1 MAVNQSNQANQAN
14 QANQVQQVNETG
26 TKQVILDAARRCLL
40 AEGYA
45 AMSTRKVASEAG
57 VPLSQVHYHFGSK
70 GGMVLAL
77 LAAEDRRRL
86 ARQTSMYAEDAP
98 LWKRYEQACDFLEDD
113 LESGYVRIL
122 WELWAA
128 GLADEQLAARWRDA
142 TAGWRRLM
150 AEVVEEW
157 SREVGFELPISA
169 TAVATLVANL
179 FQGLEVEILAGVSEA
194 EAPHLEVLEA
204 VAQLIERIEAGAAR

>member
-1 MAVNQSNQANQAN
+1 MSRDLKDRRSVRGDA
-14 QANQVQQVNETG
+14 
-26 TKQVILDAARRCLL
+26 TKELILEAARESLREQGYSGTSIRAV
-40 AEGYA
+40 AE
-45 AMSTRKVASEAG
+45 RAG
-57 VPLSQVHYHFGSK
+57 VQLSLVHYHFGSK
-70 GGMVLAL
+70 QSVLVAVLERENEKLLERQQAL
-77 LAAEDRRRL
+77 FAGPG
-86 ARQTSMYAEDAP
+86 P
-98 LWKRYEQACDFLEDD
+98 LSAKWREACRFLEED

-157 SREVGFELPISA
+157 SREVGLELPISA

-179 FQGLEVEILAGVSEA
+179 FQGLEVEILAGVSED

-204 VAQLIERIEAGAAR
+204 VAQLIERIEADASR

>member
-1 MAVNQSNQANQAN
+1 MSRDLKDRRSLRGDA
-14 QANQVQQVNETG
+14 
-26 TKQVILDAARRCLL
+26 TKELILEAARESLREQGYSGTSIRAV
-40 AEGYA
+40 AE
-45 AMSTRKVASEAG
+45 RAG
-57 VPLSQVHYHFGSK
+57 VQLSLVHYHFGSK
-70 GGMVLAL
+70 QAMLVAVLEHENQKL
-77 LAAEDRRRL
+77 LERQQVLFAGPEPLSAKWRAACR
-86 ARQTSMYAEDAP
+86 
-98 LWKRYEQACDFLEDD
+98 FLEDD

-157 SREVGFELPISA
+157 SREVGLELPISA

>member
-1 MAVNQSNQANQAN
+1 MSSDLQHRRSARGDA
-14 QANQVQQVNETG
+14 
-26 TKQVILDAARRCLL
+26 TKESILEAARESLRE
-40 AEGYA
+40 EGYSGTSIRA
-45 AMSTRKVASEAG
+45 VAERAG
-57 VPLSQVHYHFGSK
+57 VQLSLVHYHFGSK
-70 GGMVLAL
+70 QSVLVAVLERENEKLLERQQAL
-77 LAAEDRRRL
+77 FTGPGPLSAKWRAACR
-86 ARQTSMYAEDAP
+86 
-98 LWKRYEQACDFLEDD
+98 FLEDD

-150 AEVVEEW
+150 AEVFEEW
-157 SREVGFELPISA
+157 SREVGLELPISA

-179 FQGLEVEILAGVSEA
+179 FQGLEVEILAGVSED

-204 VAQLIERIEAGAAR
+204 VAQLIERIEADASR

>member
-1 MAVNQSNQANQAN
+1 MSRDLKDRRSVRGDA
-14 QANQVQQVNETG
+14 
-26 TKQVILDAARRCLL
+26 TKELILEAARESLRE
-40 AEGYA
+40 EGYSGTSIRA
-45 AMSTRKVASEAG
+45 VAERAG
-57 VPLSQVHYHFGSK
+57 VQLSLVHYHFGTK
-70 GGMVLAL
+70 QNVLVAVLERENEKLLERQQAL
-77 LAAEDRRRL
+77 FTGPGPLSAKWRAACR
-86 ARQTSMYAEDAP
+86 
-98 LWKRYEQACDFLEDD
+98 FLEDD

-157 SREVGFELPISA
+157 SREVGLELPISA

-179 FQGLEVEILAGVSEA
+179 FQGLEVEILAGVSED

-204 VAQLIERIEAGAAR
+204 VAQLIERIEADASR

>member
-1 MAVNQSNQANQAN
+1 MSSDLKGRRSVRGDA
-14 QANQVQQVNETG
+14 
-26 TKQVILDAARRCLL
+26 TKELILEAARESLREQGYSATSIRAV
-40 AEGYA
+40 AE
-45 AMSTRKVASEAG
+45 RAG
-57 VPLSQVHYHFGSK
+57 VQLSLVHYHFGSK
-70 GGMVLAL
+70 LAMLVAVLEHENAKLLERQQAL
-77 LAAEDRRRL
+77 FAGPEPLSAKWRAACR
-86 ARQTSMYAEDAP
+86 
-98 LWKRYEQACDFLEDD
+98 FLEDD

-150 AEVVEEW
+150 AEVFEEW
-157 SREVGFELPISA
+157 SREVGLELPISA

-179 FQGLEVEILAGVSEA
+179 FQGLEVEILAGVSED

-204 VAQLIERIEAGAAR
+204 VAQLIERIEADASR

>member
-1 MAVNQSNQANQAN
+1 MSSDLKHRRSTRGDA
-14 QANQVQQVNETG
+14 
-26 TKQVILDAARRCLL
+26 TKELILEAARESLRE
-40 AEGYA
+40 EGYSGTSIRA
-45 AMSTRKVASEAG
+45 VAERAG
-57 VPLSQVHYHFGSK
+57 VQLSLVHYHFGSK
-70 GGMVLAL
+70 QSVLVAVLERENEKLLERQQAL
-77 LAAEDRRRL
+77 FTGPGPLSAKWRAACR
-86 ARQTSMYAEDAP
+86 
-98 LWKRYEQACDFLEDD
+98 FLEDD

-150 AEVVEEW
+150 AEVFEEW
-157 SREVGFELPISA
+157 SRGVGLELPISA

-179 FQGLEVEILAGVSEA
+179 FQGLEVEILAGVSED

>member
-1 MAVNQSNQANQAN
+1 MSSDVKDRRSVRGDA
-14 QANQVQQVNETG
+14 
-26 TKQVILDAARRCLL
+26 TKELILEAARESLRE
-40 AEGYA
+40 EGYSGTSIRA
-45 AMSTRKVASEAG
+45 VAERAG
-57 VPLSQVHYHFGSK
+57 VQLSLVHYHFGTKQS
-70 GGMVLAL
+70 VLVAVLERENEKLLERQQAL
-77 LAAEDRRRL
+77 FTGPGSLSAQWRAACR
-86 ARQTSMYAEDAP
+86 
-98 LWKRYEQACDFLEDD
+98 FLEDD
-113 LESGYVRIL
+113 LEFGYVRIL

-157 SREVGFELPISA
+157 SREVGLELPISA

-179 FQGLEVEILAGVSEA
+179 FQGLEVEILAGVSED

-204 VAQLIERIEAGAAR
+204 VAQLIERIEADASR

>member
-1 MAVNQSNQANQAN
+1 MSSDVKDRRSVRGDA
-14 QANQVQQVNETG
+14 
-26 TKQVILDAARRCLL
+26 TKELIREAARESLREQGYSGTSIRAV
-40 AEGYA
+40 AE
-45 AMSTRKVASEAG
+45 RAG
-57 VPLSQVHYHFGSK
+57 VQLSLVHYHFGSK
-70 GGMVLAL
+70 QSVLVAVLERENEKLLERQQAL
-77 LAAEDRRRL
+77 FTGPGPLSAKWRAACR
-86 ARQTSMYAEDAP
+86 
-98 LWKRYEQACDFLEDD
+98 FLEDD

-128 GLADEQLAARWRDA
+128 GLADEELAARWRDA

-157 SREVGFELPISA
+157 SREVGLELPISA

-179 FQGLEVEILAGVSEA
+179 FQGLEVEILAGVSED

-204 VAQLIERIEAGAAR
+204 VAQLIERIEADASR

>member
-1 MAVNQSNQANQAN
+1 MSSDVKDRRSVRGDA
-14 QANQVQQVNETG
+14 
-26 TKQVILDAARRCLL
+26 TKELILEAARQSLREQGYSGTSIRAV
-40 AEGYA
+40 AE
-45 AMSTRKVASEAG
+45 RAG
-57 VPLSQVHYHFGSK
+57 VQLSLVHYHFGSK
-70 GGMVLAL
+70 QSVLVAVL
-77 LAAEDRRRL
+77 ERENEKLL
-86 ARQTSMYAEDAP
+86 ARQQALFTGPGP
-98 LWKRYEQACDFLEDD
+98 LSAKWRAACRFLEDD

-128 GLADEQLAARWRDA
+128 GLADEELAGRWRDA

-157 SREVGFELPISA
+157 SRDVGLELPISA

-179 FQGLEVEILAGVSEA
+179 FQGLEVEILAGVSED

-204 VAQLIERIEAGAAR
+204 VAQLIERIEADASR

>member
-1 MAVNQSNQANQAN
+1 MSRELKDRRSVRGDA
-14 QANQVQQVNETG
+14 
-26 TKQVILDAARRCLL
+26 TKELILEAARESLRE
-40 AEGYA
+40 EGYSGTSIRA
-45 AMSTRKVASEAG
+45 VAERAG
-57 VPLSQVHYHFGSK
+57 VQLSLVHYHFGSK
-70 GGMVLAL
+70 QSVLVAVLERENEKLLERQQAL
-77 LAAEDRRRL
+77 FTGPGPLSAKWRAACR
-86 ARQTSMYAEDAP
+86 
-98 LWKRYEQACDFLEDD
+98 FLEDD

-150 AEVVEEW
+150 AEVFEEW
-157 SREVGFELPISA
+157 SREVGLELPISA

-179 FQGLEVEILAGVSEA
+179 FQGLEVEILAGVSED

-204 VAQLIERIEAGAAR
+204 VAQLIERIEADASR

>member
-1 MAVNQSNQANQAN
+1 VSRALKDRRSIRGDA
-14 QANQVQQVNETG
+14 
-26 TKQVILDAARRCLL
+26 TKELILEAARESLREQGYSGTSIRAV
-40 AEGYA
+40 AE
-45 AMSTRKVASEAG
+45 RAG
-57 VPLSQVHYHFGSK
+57 VQLSLVHYHFGSK
-70 GGMVLAL
+70 QAVLVAVLERENEKLLERQQAL
-77 LAAEDRRRL
+77 FAGSEPLSVKWRAACR
-86 ARQTSMYAEDAP
+86 
-98 LWKRYEQACDFLEDD
+98 FLEDD

-150 AEVVEEW
+150 ADVVEDW
-157 SREVGFELPISA
+157 SREVGLELPISA

-179 FQGLEVEILAGVSEA
+179 FQGLEVEILAGVAEA

-204 VAQLIERIEAGAAR
+204 VAQLIERIEAGASR

>member
-1 MAVNQSNQANQAN
+1 VSRDLKDRRSVRGDA
-14 QANQVQQVNETG
+14 
-26 TKQVILDAARRCLL
+26 TKELILEAARESLRE
-40 AEGYA
+40 EGYSGTSIRA
-45 AMSTRKVASEAG
+45 VAERAG
-57 VPLSQVHYHFGSK
+57 VQLSLVHYHFGSK
-70 GGMVLAL
+70 QSVLVAVLERENEKLLERQQAL
-77 LAAEDRRRL
+77 FTGPGPLSAKWRAACR
-86 ARQTSMYAEDAP
+86 
-98 LWKRYEQACDFLEDD
+98 FLEDD

-157 SREVGFELPISA
+157 SREVGLELPISA

-179 FQGLEVEILAGVSEA
+179 FQGLEVEILAGVSED

-204 VAQLIERIEAGAAR
+204 VAQLIERIEADASR

>member
-1 MAVNQSNQANQAN
+1 MSRDLQDRRSLRGDA
-14 QANQVQQVNETG
+14 
-26 TKQVILDAARRCLL
+26 TKELILEAARESLREQGYSATSIRAV
-40 AEGYA
+40 AE
-45 AMSTRKVASEAG
+45 RAG
-57 VPLSQVHYHFGSK
+57 VQLSLVHYHFGSK
-70 GGMVLAL
+70 QAMLVAVLERENEKLLERQEAL
-77 LAAEDRRRL
+77 FAGSEPLSVKWRAACR
-86 ARQTSMYAEDAP
+86 
-98 LWKRYEQACDFLEDD
+98 FLEDD

-128 GLADEQLAARWRDA
+128 GLADEELAARWRDA

-150 AEVVEEW
+150 AGVVEEW
-157 SREVGFELPISA
+157 SREVGLELPISA

-204 VAQLIERIEAGAAR
+204 VAQLIERIEAGASR

>member
-1 MAVNQSNQANQAN
+1 MSRDLQDRRSIRGDA
-14 QANQVQQVNETG
+14 
-26 TKQVILDAARRCLL
+26 TKELILEAARESLRERGYSGTSIRAV
-40 AEGYA
+40 AE
-45 AMSTRKVASEAG
+45 RAG
-57 VPLSQVHYHFGSK
+57 VQLSLVHYHFGSK
-70 GGMVLAL
+70 QGVLVAVLEHENQKLLERQHAL
-77 LAAEDRRRL
+77 FAGPEPLSVKWRAACR
-86 ARQTSMYAEDAP
+86 
-98 LWKRYEQACDFLEDD
+98 FLEDD

-150 AEVVEEW
+150 AEVVEAW
-157 SREVGFELPISA
+157 SHEMGLELPISA

-194 EAPHLEVLEA
+194 ESPHLEVLEA
-204 VAQLIERIEAGAAR
+204 MAQLIERAEAGASR

>member
-1 MAVNQSNQANQAN
+1 MSSDLKDRRSVRGDA
-14 QANQVQQVNETG
+14 
-26 TKQVILDAARRCLL
+26 TKELILEAARESLREQGYSGTSIRAV
-40 AEGYA
+40 AE
-45 AMSTRKVASEAG
+45 RAG
-57 VPLSQVHYHFGSK
+57 VQLSLVHYHFGSK
-70 GGMVLAL
+70 QSVLVAVLERENEKLLERQQAL
-77 LAAEDRRRL
+77 FTGPGPLSVKWRAACR
-86 ARQTSMYAEDAP
+86 
-98 LWKRYEQACDFLEDD
+98 FLEDD

-150 AEVVEEW
+150 AEVFEEW
-157 SREVGFELPISA
+157 SREVGLELPISA

-179 FQGLEVEILAGVSEA
+179 FQGLEVEILAGVSED

-204 VAQLIERIEAGAAR
+204 VAQLIERIEADASR

>member
-1 MAVNQSNQANQAN
+1 MSRELKDRRSVRGDA
-14 QANQVQQVNETG
+14 
-26 TKQVILDAARRCLL
+26 TKELILEAARESLREQGYSGTSIRAV
-40 AEGYA
+40 AE
-45 AMSTRKVASEAG
+45 RAG
-57 VPLSQVHYHFGSK
+57 VQLSLVHYHFGSK
-70 GGMVLAL
+70 QSVLVAVLERENEKLLERQQAL
-77 LAAEDRRRL
+77 FTGPGPLSAKWRAACR
-86 ARQTSMYAEDAP
+86 
-98 LWKRYEQACDFLEDD
+98 FLEDD

-128 GLADEQLAARWRDA
+128 GLADEELAARWRDA

-157 SREVGFELPISA
+157 SREVGLELPISA

-179 FQGLEVEILAGVSEA
+179 FQGLEVEILAGVSED

-204 VAQLIERIEAGAAR
+204 VAQLIERIESDASR

>member
-1 MAVNQSNQANQAN
+1 MSRDLQDRRSIRGDA
-14 QANQVQQVNETG
+14 
-26 TKQVILDAARRCLL
+26 TKELILEAARESLRERGYSGTSIRAV
-40 AEGYA
+40 AE
-45 AMSTRKVASEAG
+45 RAG
-57 VPLSQVHYHFGSK
+57 VQLSLVHYHFGSK
-70 GGMVLAL
+70 QGVLVAVLEHENEKLLERQHAL
-77 LAAEDRRRL
+77 FAGPEPLSVKWRAACR
-86 ARQTSMYAEDAP
+86 
-98 LWKRYEQACDFLEDD
+98 FLEDD

-150 AEVVEEW
+150 AEVVEAW
-157 SREVGFELPISA
+157 SHEMGLELPISA

-194 EAPHLEVLEA
+194 ESPHLEVLEA
-204 VAQLIERIEAGAAR
+204 MAQLIERVEAGASR

>member
-1 MAVNQSNQANQAN
+1 MSSDLQHRRSARGDA
-14 QANQVQQVNETG
+14 
-26 TKQVILDAARRCLL
+26 TKESILEAARESLREQGYSATSIRAV
-40 AEGYA
+40 AE
-45 AMSTRKVASEAG
+45 RAG
-57 VPLSQVHYHFGSK
+57 VQLSLVHYHFGSK
-70 GGMVLAL
+70 QAMLVAVLEHENEKLLERQQAL
-77 LAAEDRRRL
+77 FAGPEPLSAKWRAACR
-86 ARQTSMYAEDAP
+86 
-98 LWKRYEQACDFLEDD
+98 FLEDD

-150 AEVVEEW
+150 AEVFEEW
-157 SREVGFELPISA
+157 SREMGLELPISA
-169 TAVATLVANL
+169 AAVATLVANL

-204 VAQLIERIEAGAAR
+204 VAQLIEGVEARASR

>member
-1 MAVNQSNQANQAN
+1 MSSDLQHRRSAHGDA
-14 QANQVQQVNETG
+14 
-26 TKQVILDAARRCLL
+26 TKESILEAARESLRE
-40 AEGYA
+40 EGYSGTSIRA
-45 AMSTRKVASEAG
+45 VAERAG
-57 VPLSQVHYHFGSK
+57 VQLSLVHYHFGSK
-70 GGMVLAL
+70 QSVLVAVLERENEKLLERQQAL
-77 LAAEDRRRL
+77 FTGPGPLSAKWRAACR
-86 ARQTSMYAEDAP
+86 
-98 LWKRYEQACDFLEDD
+98 FLEDD

-150 AEVVEEW
+150 AEVFEEW
-157 SREVGFELPISA
+157 SREVGLELPISA

-179 FQGLEVEILAGVSEA
+179 FQGLEVEILAGVSED

-204 VAQLIERIEAGAAR
+204 VAQLIERIEADASR